1 LFKRFA
7 NRGSV
12 MECAAVRRFPMFGQS
27 RERPKLC
34 TALRDAGAND
44 ERDFDVLLFG
54 QVRGEDLNINAQAR
68 GE

>member
-1 LFKRFA
+1 MEQRSQISCS
-7 NRGSV
+7 SV
-12 MECAAVRRFPMFGQS
+12 SQIAA
-27 RERPKLC
+27 
-34 TALRDAGAND
+34 AND